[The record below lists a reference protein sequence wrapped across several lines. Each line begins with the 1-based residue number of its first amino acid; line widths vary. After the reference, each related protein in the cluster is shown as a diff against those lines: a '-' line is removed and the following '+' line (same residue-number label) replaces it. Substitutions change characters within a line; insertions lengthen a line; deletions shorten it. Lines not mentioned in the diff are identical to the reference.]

1 MKNLMSIR
9 CNRLAFPAVFVSIAL
24 LLRLRSTCGYR
35 IEVSKGYKIFLSDG
49 ILDFRLI

>member
-35 IEVSKGYKIFLSDG
+35 IEVSEIDKILWSDWIFG
-49 ILDFRLI
+49 